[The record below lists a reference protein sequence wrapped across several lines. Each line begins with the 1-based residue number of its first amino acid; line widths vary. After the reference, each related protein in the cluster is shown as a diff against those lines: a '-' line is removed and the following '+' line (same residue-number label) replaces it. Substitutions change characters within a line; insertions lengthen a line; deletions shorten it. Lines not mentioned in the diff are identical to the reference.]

1 MVNRV
6 SNIIGIDI
14 SGFFLK
20 YINFI
25 DSQQQQIRDY
35 YTIETP
41 YPKESFDLLDLLLR
55 DCELIYS
62 KVSGNRSRLTQFS
75 DFEVI
80 DKFEDVVHA
89 LSIINNLSRWLRS
102 SMINGRFKNKTEVN
116 FILKQNQTLE
126 SLSEELGYSDRD
138 KGLVDLSIRNSIKE
152 IDYTL
157 DGGLTFK
164 FNYESGNSVSLF
176 TVIDNITG
184 ERVLGKDL
192 DRKLSFGE
200 EDLVVLTYQQTFLQT
215 CEIFTGLLKRD
226 NPEFSNAG
234 FDKMTISNRNVI
246 NNMLPTFLRQLYS
259 TVSSDD
265 TIASFN
271 ITNVSIENDKLNI
284 EIVFRSYIDNQVKQL
299 IRGN

>member
-1 MVNRV
+1 MIERV
-6 SNIIGIDI
+6 SNIIGISI
-14 SGFFLK
+14 SDFFLR

-25 DSQQQQIRDY
+25 DSQQQLIKDY
-35 YTIETP
+35 YTVESS
-41 YPKESFDLLDLLLR
+41 YPKESFDLLDSLLR
-55 DCELIYS
+55 DCELIYNKIS
-62 KVSGNRSRLTQFS
+62 SNRSRLTQFS

-80 DKFEDVVHA
+80 SKFEDVVHV
-89 LSIINNLSRWLRS
+89 LSIVNNLSRWLRS
-102 SMINGRFKNKTEVN
+102 SMVNGRFKNKTEVS

-126 SLSEELGYSDRD
+126 SLSEEIGYFDRD
-138 KGLVDLSIRNSIKE
+138 KGFVDLSMRNSIKE
-152 IDYTL
+152 VDYSL

-164 FNYESGNSVSLF
+164 FNYESGSSISLS

-184 ERVLGKDL
+184 ERVLGKDI
-192 DRKLSFGE
+192 DSKLSFE
-200 EDLVVLTYQQTFLQT
+200 NADLAVLTYQQTFLQT
-215 CEIFTGLLKRD
+215 CGIFAGLLKKD
-226 NPEFSNAG
+226 NPEFPNAG
-234 FDKMTISNRNVI
+234 FDKATISNKSII

-271 ITNVSIENDKLNI
+271 ITNVSIEDDKLSI